1 VRWHGSEVAPVL
13 IAYDGSDVSRAAVRE
28 AAKLFAGRPAVV
40 ATVWEPGLAA
50 VFPAPAGPLGETA
63 LAFDP
68 ATIETLDRAQR
79 EHALSV
85 AADGAELASSLGLA
99 VEPHVVPDE
108 LDVADTLIDI
118 ARERGAAVV
127 VVGSHGI
134 SGLRSRLLGGVS
146 RKLLANCDRPVLV
159 IRDAS
164 QGLPG

>member
-1 VRWHGSEVAPVL
+1 MAPDAAPVL
-13 IAYDGSDVSRAAVRE
+13 IAYDGSDLSRAAVR
-28 AAKLFAGRPAVV
+28 AAAELFPGRPAVL

-50 VFPAPAGPLGETA
+50 VFPTATGPLGEAA
-63 LAFDP
+63 LAPDP
-68 ATIETLDRAQR
+68 ATIETLDRVQR

-99 VEPHVVPDE
+99 VEPQVVPDE

-118 ARERGAAVV
+118 ALERGAAVV

-146 RKLLANCDRPVLV
+146 RKLLAHCHRPVLV
-159 IRDAS
+159 IRRES
-164 QGLPG
+164 QGLTD